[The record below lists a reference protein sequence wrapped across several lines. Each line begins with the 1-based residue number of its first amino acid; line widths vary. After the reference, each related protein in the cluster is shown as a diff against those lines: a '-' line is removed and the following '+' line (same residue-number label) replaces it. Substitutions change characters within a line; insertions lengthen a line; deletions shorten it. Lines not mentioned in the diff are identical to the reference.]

1 MKKAELIAPH
11 TGIQSFYKAPVVD
24 IDKVQKGD
32 AVIAGVPMDHGIVLT
47 RTGTR
52 YGPRAIREASLFYRA
67 VQEGASEKTSV
78 NVQTKKAQRLKE
90 RIKLVDV
97 GDIPIYPQDIKQTS
111 ESITEDVS
119 FLVKNETLPVLLGG
133 DHYITYPAFEG
144 LCKGFSELKNNA
156 KIGHVHIDS
165 HTDFRDSYA
174 GLGKFNHGTSVRR
187 LSENPMIEY
196 KNIAWVGLNGNVIDS
211 DIYNIYKKEGLRMIT
226 SGDIVD
232 NGIESAIVEAV
243 EAASDGTDAVYLSI
257 DIDVVDTAYAP
268 GTGIPVFEGITSKDF
283 LIATEILSKYPIV
296 KAIDLCEVSPPF
308 DPSERTAYLAANGLV
323 TLLSPYI
330 FDVVDAQ

>member
-11 TGIQSFYKAPVVD
+11 TGIPSFYKAPVVD

-90 RIKLVDV
+90 RIKLVDI

-119 FLVKNETLPVLLGG
+119 FLVKNQTLPVLLGG

-144 LCKGFSELKNNA
+144 LCKGFSELKNN
-156 KIGHVHIDS
+156 
-165 HTDFRDSYA
+165 TDEATSC
-174 GLGKFNHGTSVRR
+174 GL
-187 LSENPMIEY
+187 
-196 KNIAWVGLNGNVIDS
+196 
-211 DIYNIYKKEGLRMIT
+211 
-226 SGDIVD
+226 
-232 NGIESAIVEAV
+232 
-243 EAASDGTDAVYLSI
+243 
-257 DIDVVDTAYAP
+257 
-268 GTGIPVFEGITSKDF
+268 
-283 LIATEILSKYPIV
+283 
-296 KAIDLCEVSPPF
+296 
-308 DPSERTAYLAANGLV
+308 ANLFKG
-323 TLLSPYI
+323 TLLI
-330 FDVVDAQ
+330 

>member
-11 TGIQSFYKAPVVD
+11 TGIPSFYKAPVVD
-24 IDKVQKGD
+24 LDIVQKGD
-32 AVIAGVPMDHGIVLT
+32 AVLAGVTMDHGIVLT

-196 KNIAWVGLNGNVIDS
+196 KNIAWVGLNCNVLDS
-211 DIYNIYKKEGLRMIT
+211 DIYNIYK
-226 SGDIVD
+226 
-232 NGIESAIVEAV
+232 N
-243 EAASDGTDAVYLSI
+243 
-257 DIDVVDTAYAP
+257 
-268 GTGIPVFEGITSKDF
+268 VF
-283 LIATEILSKYPIV
+283 
-296 KAIDLCEVSPPF
+296 
-308 DPSERTAYLAANGLV
+308 
-323 TLLSPYI
+323 
-330 FDVVDAQ
+330 